1 MYYGTTNVQ
10 LDSSRLPKTLNI
22 PVFETADCY
31 VVIVVFNAA
40 ADFGEGFVQVVG

>member
-1 MYYGTTNVQ
+1 MYYGTSNVQ
-10 LDSSRLPKTLNI
+10 IRADSRRLDI

-40 ADFGEGFVQVVG
+40 ADFGESFVQVVG